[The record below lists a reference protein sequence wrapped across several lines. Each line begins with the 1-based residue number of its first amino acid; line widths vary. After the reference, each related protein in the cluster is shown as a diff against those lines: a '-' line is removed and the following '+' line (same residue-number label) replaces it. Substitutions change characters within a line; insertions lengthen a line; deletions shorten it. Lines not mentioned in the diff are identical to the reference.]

1 MPRFYTVA
9 DLARLFHVDEA
20 TIRDWLRT
28 GYLRG
33 SKIGSRWL
41 VSQEQLD
48 EFLRRIA

>member
-1 MPRFYTVA
+1 MPKFYTVA
-9 DLARLFHVDEA
+9 ELAELFHVDEA

-33 SKIGSRWL
+33 TKIGSRWL

-48 EFLRRIA
+48 EFLRKVA